1 MMQSSLI
8 QLFDWIDRHDLAT
21 TLPDHLY
28 LAAARQDEAERW
40 RADDNADHAYAEIAT
55 DEARAALEKY
65 SSHRAIEKRVAEY
78 LDRHRIYP
86 SLSRRLRSCRQS
98 GTLGVRHKND
108 GSIKPVILW
117 DKKCNLNRLCPD
129 ESREEQRRLDS
140 RYRHPM
146 LDWKNARPGRRQI
159 QKGVL
164 SPPNVPVESFS
175 YDYKREVYRRLS
187 LWLKD
192 DSQQSVKGCL
202 ATMEDPLSWRLD
214 WNLHINIVLLV
225 DGFFDWKAANESY
238 KKIFLDLFPGYEDSH
253 FQCEFRALKNDELAD
268 ALREVIKYPAKLIPS
283 TADQKKG
290 DSPAPAL
297 VEYPPERF
305 SQWWESGFGQSRSST
320 RTIGGRKVDVMYR
333 PSLRRTRTYGL
344 LHSLPAVYWD
354 GVYSRAKR
362 ATLLTR
368 LALDPRLKDTT
379 WKRLDGETR
388 KALAPEV
395 LPEDEP
401 GTDCIEW
408 IGRVRFTGGMYT
420 VKIDEMMAAIG
431 LRPAHNSSGQRAAKD
446 NYCLSSGHDPPGQCE
461 FDELFW

>member
-1 MMQSSLI
+1 MQTALV
-8 QLFDWIDRHDLAT
+8 QLFDWVNRHDLAT
-21 TLPDHLY
+21 VLPAHLY
-28 LAAARQDEAERW
+28 QAADRQDSAERW
-40 RADDNADHAYAEIAT
+40 RAGGQADETFAEIAT

-65 SSHRAIEKRVAEY
+65 SSHRAIEKQVADY
-78 LDRHRIYP
+78 LNHHRIYP
-86 SLSRRLRSCRQS
+86 DLARRLRSCRQS
-98 GTLGVRHKND
+98 GSLGVRHKTD

-140 RYRHPM
+140 RYRQPII
-146 LDWKNARPGRRQI
+146 DWKNARPGRRQI

-164 SPPNVPVESFS
+164 SPPNVSVESFG
-175 YDYKREVYRRLS
+175 YEYKREFYRRLS

-192 DSQQSVKGCL
+192 DAQNAIKGCL
-202 ATMEDPLSWRLD
+202 ATMEDPLSWRHD
-214 WNLHINIVLLV
+214 WNLHLNVVLLV

-238 KKIFLDLFPGYEDSH
+238 KKIFLDLFPGYEDEH
-253 FQCEFRALKNDELAD
+253 FQCEFRALKNDEIED
-268 ALREVIKYPAKLIPS
+268 ELREVIKYPVKLIPS

-305 SQWWESGFGQSRSST
+305 TQWWESGFGQTRNST
-320 RTIGGRKVDVMYR
+320 RTINGRKTDVMYR

-354 GVYSRAKR
+354 GCFSRSKR
-362 ATLLTR
+362 SLLLTR
-368 LALDPRLKDTT
+368 MDLDPLLKDTT

-388 KALAPEV
+388 KLLAAEI
-395 LPEDEP
+395 LPDDEP

-408 IGRVRFTGGMYT
+408 IGRVSFTGGTYR
-420 VKIDEMMAAIG
+420 VKIDELMTAIG
-431 LRPAHNSSGQRAAKD
+431 LIPAHKSGGQISARDNS
-446 NYCLSSGHDPPGQCE
+446 CLNSGHDPPPQYE